1 MGRILA
7 TRLLRLGATLFA
19 VTFLSFIMTSLLPGD
34 PVNAILGVDAPR
46 DQETVDRIRD
56 ELGLD
61 KPLPVRYVNW
71 LGSAVQGDLGES
83 YINRGQT
90 VWGDTIVQRLPVTAQ
105 LAFMAIIIA
114 VILAV
119 PIGVLGAY
127 RQGRWEDQTTSA
139 GVQVALSVP
148 NFITGIF
155 LIWLFAVKLKWLPA
169 SNWNRISDK
178 GLIANLE
185 TAILPSTALAL
196 TQMAIFSRLVR
207 SDMIATL
214 QENFVLSAK
223 AKGLSDRYV
232 LFRHALRPSSL
243 SLATIVGIN
252 FGALLGGTVVIETL
266 FAIPGLGFRLIN
278 AINQRDILVIQG
290 ITVFVAVAYVLINT
304 IVDLLYTVLDPRIR
318 KG

>member
-1 MGRILA
+1 MRSILG
-7 TRLLRLGATLFA
+7 TRLLRLLATLFA

-46 DQETVDRIRD
+46 DEATVERIRT

-61 KPLPVRYVNW
+61 DPLPVRYVNW

-90 VWGDTIVQRLPVTAQ
+90 VWGDTILQRLPVTAQ
-105 LAFMAIIIA
+105 LAAMAIVIA

-119 PIGVLGAY
+119 PLGIIGAY
-127 RQGRWEDQTTSA
+127 RQGRWQDQTTSA

-155 LIWLFAVKLKWLPA
+155 LIWLFAVQLKWLPA

-178 GLIANLE
+178 GIWANFQ
-185 TAILPSTALAL
+185 TAILPATALAL

-223 AKGLSDRYV
+223 AKGLSDRYI

-243 SLATIVGIN
+243 SLATIIGIN
-252 FGALLGGTVVIETL
+252 FGGLLGGTVVIETL

-304 IVDLLYTVLDPRIR
+304 AVDLFYTVLDPRIR
-318 KG
+318 KS

>member
-1 MGRILA
+1 MGRVLA
-7 TRLLRLGATLFA
+7 TRLARLAATLFA

-46 DQETVDRIRD
+46 DEATVERIRE
-56 ELGLD
+56 ELGLND
-61 KPLPVRYVNW
+61 PLPVRYVNW
-71 LGSAVQGDLGES
+71 LGNAATGDLGES

-105 LAFMAIIIA
+105 LAAMAIIIA

-119 PIGVLGAY
+119 PLGIIGAY
-127 RQGRWEDQTTSA
+127 RQGRWQDQTTSA

-155 LIWLFAVKLKWLPA
+155 LIWLFAVKLRWLPA

-178 GLIANLE
+178 GIFENLK
-185 TAILPSTALAL
+185 TAILPATALAL

-223 AKGLSDRYV
+223 AKGLSDRYI

-304 IVDLLYTVLDPRIR
+304 AVDLFYTVLDPRIR
-318 KG
+318 KS